1 MNGTD
6 GSALAPDMFFSA
18 ATRYQ
23 LLPKLDRWVLNE
35 TMKQLQP
42 YAALLA
48 EWDISFAINISGQSL
63 GDSEFT
69 DFARSTLKG
78 SGIDPKWITLEI
90 TESAAIGNLEIA
102 KKFISRMTALGCRF
116 ALDDFGTGLSSLAY
130 LKELAVSS
138 IKIDGVFVR
147 DLLSS
152 SRSEAMIEA
161 VMTIAHELR
170 LDTVAEFV
178 ESQEISER
186 LMAFGVT
193 HGQGYAFGR
202 PQPLHALLVS
212 LAAARQPD
220 QDLRKQTGS

>member
-1 MNGTD
+1 MNDAD

-23 LLPKLDRWVLNE
+23 LLPKLDRWVLNQ
-35 TMKQLQP
+35 TLKLLQP
-42 YAALLA
+42 YAGLLPA
-48 EWDISFAINISGQSL
+48 WDLSFAINISGQSL
-63 GDSEFT
+63 GDSEFA
-69 DFARSTLKG
+69 DFARAAMKA
-78 SGIDPKWITLEI
+78 SGIDPRWITLEI
-90 TESAAIGNLEIA
+90 TESAAIGNLDVA
-102 KKFISRMTALGCRF
+102 KRFISRMTALGCRF

-161 VMTIAHELR
+161 VMTIANELR
-170 LDTVAEFV
+170 LETVAEFV
-178 ESQEISER
+178 ESQALCER

-202 PQPLHALLVS
+202 PQPLEALLATM
-212 LAAARQPD
+212 AAGRQPD
-220 QDLRKQTGS
+220 LDMREQVGS